1 VVVFNVSVLCR
12 QQEIPEEVVSRR
24 AQGLAVEFLNH
35 HDAKE
40 LALSL
45 KVRLLSWQRNTCCAL
60 YDVEDE
66 LGGSASNPYSKQLVL
81 WSWNFCDCI
90 RAYALHI
97 QVALQ
102 RRPQDVFAGGF

>member
-1 VVVFNVSVLCR
+1 MESPVLCR

-45 KVRLLSWQRNTCCAL
+45 KVCTPFWQYMFACAT
-60 YDVEDE
+60 
-66 LGGSASNPYSKQLVL
+66 
-81 WSWNFCDCI
+81 
-90 RAYALHI
+90 
-97 QVALQ
+97 
-102 RRPQDVFAGGF
+102 